1 MKKLLSIIVSML
13 FALSVSGLA
22 FAQAAPA
29 AKPAAE
35 PVKAEEKA
43 PAKADKKKAP
53 KAKKAKKAKKAPK
66 ADVKADDKAPAAEK
80 K

>member
-1 MKKLLSIIVSML
+1 MSIIVSIL

-22 FAQAAPA
+22 FAQAPA

-35 PVKAEEKA
+35 PIKAEEKA
-43 PAKADKKKAP
+43 PAKEKKA
-53 KAKKAKKAKKAPK
+53 KKTKKAKKAKKEK
-66 ADVKADDKAPAAEK
+66 KADDAAVAPVPADK

>member
-1 MKKLLSIIVSML
+1 MKKLFSIIVSIL

-22 FAQAAPA
+22 FAQAPA

-43 PAKADKKKAP
+43 PAKEKKAD
-53 KAKKAKKAKKAPK
+53 KKAKKEKQVPGGSGRAETGNPK
-66 ADVKADDKAPAAEK
+66 SGTVGR
-80 K
+80 